1 MESVWESTE
10 SMGVKSRENEILF
23 GDLKQTTQL
32 TIHGNQ
38 RQSNIYKNLSI

>member
-23 GDLKQTTQL
+23 GHLKQTTQL
-32 TIHGNQ
+32 TIYGNQ